1 MDCRSTFEDNILIF
15 HLKRKA
21 GWIFPLVNSYQKK
34 CTVGGWVHKFVFEV
48 EKIENCNFLSYLKKK
63 KLLIEK
69 KNKEENEIEYNCW
82 CNRDKIEKMTE
93 QIFNWKVNLVFL
105 KIIFI
110 DFHF

>member
-21 GWIFPLVNSYQKK
+21 GWIFPLVDSYQKK

-63 KLLIEK
+63 KK
-69 KNKEENEIEYNCW
+69 KNYLYKKKIKKKMKLNIIVGVIET
-82 CNRDKIEKMTE
+82 K
-93 QIFNWKVNLVFL
+93 L
-105 KIIFI
+105 KK
-110 DFHF
+110 

>member
-1 MDCRSTFEDNILIF
+1 MAGCTNLFLKLKKLKTAIF
-15 HLKRKA
+15 
-21 GWIFPLVNSYQKK
+21 
-34 CTVGGWVHKFVFEV
+34 
-48 EKIENCNFLSYLKKK
+48 YLTSKKKK